1 MRDERQ
7 QKSWAVYLGD
17 PTPTGAKVAGRL
29 AITDEALVFRAGIA
43 LAEHA
48 GLLLGLGIPAYT
60 VVNDAV
66 SIPFAD
72 IAETR
77 SERTKLILRS
87 LQVRLVSGE
96 TVAFQF
102 GAASPAQ
109 AERSLRQ
116 RIAR

>member
-7 QKSWAVYLGD
+7 QESWAVYLGD
-17 PTPTGAKVAGRL
+17 PTPTGAKVTGRL
-29 AITDEALVFRAGIA
+29 SVTAEALVFEAGIA

-48 GLLLGLGIPAYT
+48 GLLLGLGIPAHT

-72 IAETR
+72 IAAVRT
-77 SERTKLILRS
+77 ERTKLILRS
-87 LQVRLVSGE
+87 LVVRVVSGE
-96 TVAFQF
+96 EIAFQF

-116 RIAR
+116 RIAH

>member
-1 MRDERQ
+1 MRDEKPQ
-7 QKSWAVYLGD
+7 ESWAVYLGD
-17 PTPTGAKVAGRL
+17 PTPTGTKVAGRL
-29 AITDEALVFRAGIA
+29 AITDEGLVFKAGIA

-48 GLLLGLGIPAYT
+48 GLLLGFGIPAHT

-66 SIPFAD
+66 SIPFAH
-72 IAETR
+72 IAVVR

-87 LQVRLVSGE
+87 LEVHLVSGE

-109 AERSLRQ
+109 AERCLRQ